1 MQTVLSKLRHSQEN
15 MDNVE
20 HVSKAVN
27 VQQTNLFLF
36 DSEILLP

>member
-20 HVSKAVN
+20 HVSDAVSVQKAD
-27 VQQTNLFLF
+27 LFLF
-36 DSEILLP
+36 DNEILLP